1 MKTGSFKVDAF
12 DNVGEPDFIPFLL
25 AKQTL
30 YSYFGLGLR
39 GYNESIAIQP
49 QNLSDAGSIKLI
61 QAPSF
66 FQNGLSWKILHKR
79 IQCLQQLLLPGGML
93 AMLLTKGLYK
103 QMSNSKPADNASNI
117 FLVDA
122 WKTAR

>member
-49 QNLSDAGSIKLI
+49 QKLSDAGSMLI

-66 FQNGLSWKILHKR
+66 FQNGLSWK
-79 IQCLQQLLLPGGML
+79 ML
-93 AMLLTKGLYK
+93 
-103 QMSNSKPADNASNI
+103 
-117 FLVDA
+117 
-122 WKTAR
+122 